1 MFTEHKVRGHERVG
15 QESLTDTMS
24 SVTFCMDAVYS
35 DLSLEHHSES
45 ESTRATLDYTD
56 YKKDLLTIVN

>member
-1 MFTEHKVRGHERVG
+1 MG